1 MSNKS
6 IVCSSRRSSSCMLP
20 PWTLLLL
27 LLLLLPAMPDA
38 AAATRRARIAAPS
51 SSGSNN
57 NELLT
62 ETAAGK
68 LKTTADSKYGESY
81 IGIGMKWALHWPPS
95 PSPTLTRNSFL
106 ATSPAKTCPS
116 STTTCGILFILFT
129 SCLIAF
135 GHDLWA
141 AANVCISF
149 NPPPRPLPFFLV
161 LLLAK
166 ESLFAD
172 TTSCKK
178 GPPLGAAKL
187 FHART
192 KDLGNELPCNQSD
205 LHACDSVFV
214 CVFVCMSVV

>member
-6 IVCSSRRSSSCMLP
+6 IVCSSRRSSTSSCMLL

-51 SSGSNN
+51 NSGSNN

-106 ATSPAKTCPS
+106 ATSPAQTCPS

-149 NPPPRPLPFFLV
+149 NPPSPHCH
-161 LLLAK
+161 
-166 ESLFAD
+166 S
-172 TTSCKK
+172 SCCLRRACLQTQQAVKK
-178 GPPLGAAKL
+178 GRPWGQRNCFTLEQK
-187 FHART
+187 T
-192 KDLGNELPCNQSD
+192 
-205 LHACDSVFV
+205 
-214 CVFVCMSVV
+214 